1 MNLYEEEYPDRHVA
15 YSAALLF
22 QQAGLI
28 EEALDAFSVSIGTEF
43 YTALPFY
50 SRGQLRAELGDA
62 IGAAQDFYTFF
73 EVRARSELTAFEALS
88 VPRVTLDDLMPESE
102 RMIQYELMRSSYSP
116 GGEYVSYQFGRP
128 GHAVEISK
136 SEDGHIISALE
147 VMYSRNYP
155 RLLFFECLDG
165 VCQRSL
171 AYQNTSGFLSGY
183 GDDRTTLTINDEYI
197 EVYKK
202 FFGFESGSD
211 ELAILV
217 PEAQPD
223 PRPSVPC
230 EDGAFPLFQI
240 GDGITTT
247 LKVWPVFDVRVAPD
261 VNSAVVPED
270 SEGRNGYLQIAGD
283 LTCGPGGNWWPVA
296 VDGEMVGWIG
306 DTEGW
311 EFYSAVPSQWYPL
324 RTVAELL
331 ALQWPGTRSA
341 AVASPGT
348 PSATVAPTATL
359 SVQVSTLA
367 HTPTVSGIETSTQ
380 SAPAT
385 AVPTSLAMAAASED
399 CTYTIPP
406 GDTQALKDSLAQAST
421 ADEPTIICLSA
432 DSIYTFRE
440 SRYPLGS
447 ISALSSVDG
456 QDITIQGNHATLERA
471 GGTGAFRLLNV
482 SKGSTVNLVNIVIR
496 GGEATWGGAIQNQGT
511 LTLTNST
518 LTENLATGFG
528 GAIQNTGTLTISNSS
543 LAGNVATGAGG
554 AIYNTGN
561 LTVRSSEIS
570 SNISG
575 VEGGGLANADLEASA
590 TIEAS
595 MILSNRSGS
604 GGAIL
609 NDGSLQI
616 TDSVLYYNVAEDG
629 GGMLSNRFGEAWV
642 SNSCMMFNADTLT
655 RANDILTR
663 AGYEVDASGNWWGTN
678 SGPAVGS
685 IGGDV
690 IADVTITSQPGWCTR
705 DAIGPL
711 PELPP
716 PLGEVTPSPPI
727 FEGVCPR
734 NLPSRLID
742 AVYDLATTQ
751 AEADLPPL
759 GVRSAPTLA
768 AEQTGT
774 VPSETPIQLS
784 DGPIC
789 SNGYTWW
796 QIDLGDDRY
805 GWVTEADSDQY
816 WLVPAQPPCCG

>member
-1 MNLYEEEYPDRHVA
+1 MRSTGVRVIAALLVMLLLFPVQAQDEPFIQPELCSALPDQNARAACIFLNECAYGFRYSVGSLPRGCVPYVTHLVLDGCTQPVCGVDTLLSLGAILTTTQTRLDGFSYSNVSNSLTDAFRLYAMDRPADGAATLMNLYEEEYPDRHVA

-197 EVYKK
+197 EVYKE

-311 EFYSAVPSQWYPL
+311 EFYSTVPSRWYPL

-380 SAPAT
+380 SAPARACLKT
-385 AVPTSLAMAAASED
+385 HLASL
-399 CTYTIPP
+399 
-406 GDTQALKDSLAQAST
+406 
-421 ADEPTIICLSA
+421 
-432 DSIYTFRE
+432 
-440 SRYPLGS
+440 
-447 ISALSSVDG
+447 
-456 QDITIQGNHATLERA
+456 
-471 GGTGAFRLLNV
+471 
-482 SKGSTVNLVNIVIR
+482 
-496 GGEATWGGAIQNQGT
+496 
-511 LTLTNST
+511 
-518 LTENLATGFG
+518 
-528 GAIQNTGTLTISNSS
+528 
-543 LAGNVATGAGG
+543 
-554 AIYNTGN
+554 
-561 LTVRSSEIS
+561 RSS
-570 SNISG
+570 
-575 VEGGGLANADLEASA
+575 
-590 TIEAS
+590 
-595 MILSNRSGS
+595 RR
-604 GGAIL
+604 AI
-609 NDGSLQI
+609 
-616 TDSVLYYNVAEDG
+616 
-629 GGMLSNRFGEAWV
+629 
-642 SNSCMMFNADTLT
+642 
-655 RANDILTR
+655 
-663 AGYEVDASGNWWGTN
+663 
-678 SGPAVGS
+678 
-685 IGGDV
+685 
-690 IADVTITSQPGWCTR
+690 
-705 DAIGPL
+705 AI
-711 PELPP
+711 
-716 PLGEVTPSPPI
+716 
-727 FEGVCPR
+727 
-734 NLPSRLID
+734 
-742 AVYDLATTQ
+742 
-751 AEADLPPL
+751 
-759 GVRSAPTLA
+759 
-768 AEQTGT
+768 
-774 VPSETPIQLS
+774 
-784 DGPIC
+784 
-789 SNGYTWW
+789 
-796 QIDLGDDRY
+796 
-805 GWVTEADSDQY
+805 
-816 WLVPAQPPCCG
+816 